1 MSCELVPKVYVTVP
15 KLLKGYGFSVMEAP
29 PTDEQAQ
36 EFLRV
41 MEMTN
46 RADLKFT
53 PFVPVVYEK
62 RLSEVTYLIV
72 EATPIRNTYYYDFYR
87 TQYIL
92 QDGSPSGVKV
102 YCKGV
107 RREELIRVVQGYFE
121 KIQSHKNDREGK
133 KKGGD

>member
-1 MSCELVPKVYVTVP
+1 MSFELVPKIYVTVP
-15 KLLKGYGFSVMEAP
+15 KLLKSYGFSAMEAP

-62 RLSEVTYLIV
+62 RLSKVTYLIV
-72 EATPIRNTYYYDFYR
+72 EANPIRNVYYYDFYR

-92 QDGSPSGVKV
+92 QDRSPSGVKM

-107 RREELIRVVQGYFE
+107 QRAELIRVVQGYFE
-121 KIQSHKNDREGK
+121 KLQSKDEAR
-133 KKGGD
+133 